1 MEYPGLSFG
10 RSVGNLRSKLDVRQ
24 YALEVA
30 LSMPDEDKLKKAAEI
45 EEYLTHEVDVPGYYD
60 PNQSTNDLLKKVTE
74 MTTSKTYVTEKK
86 EGKAEEKTSEEPM

>member
-30 LSMPDEDKLKKAAEI
+30 LSLSDEDKLKKAAEI

-74 MTTSKTYVTEKK
+74 MATSKTYMTEKK
-86 EGKAEEKTSEEPM
+86 EGKAEEKSSEDTM

>member
-30 LSMPDEDKLKKAAEI
+30 LSLPDEDKLKKAAEI
-45 EEYLTHEVDVPGYYD
+45 EEYLTQEIDVPGYYD
-60 PNQSTNDLLKKVTE
+60 PN
-74 MTTSKTYVTEKK
+74 
-86 EGKAEEKTSEEPM
+86 